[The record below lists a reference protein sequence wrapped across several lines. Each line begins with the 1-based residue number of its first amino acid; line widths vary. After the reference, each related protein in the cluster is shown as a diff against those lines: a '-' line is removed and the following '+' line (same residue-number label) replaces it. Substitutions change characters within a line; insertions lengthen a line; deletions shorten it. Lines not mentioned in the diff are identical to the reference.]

1 MLQTRPLIHFHFKM
15 ETIKLKPTKE
25 ITAISVIAISY
36 NQINQLSLLFV
47 QARPLV
53 GFKDNHQITLS
64 MNPQKSLQE
73 R

>member
-1 MLQTRPLIHFHFKM
+1 MLETRPFIRFHFKM
-15 ETIKLKPTKE
+15 KTINLKPAKE
-25 ITAISVIAISY
+25 ITTIPLIAISY